1 MFESAR
7 EPGEGNPMKINILA
21 LLVLCILSLQ
31 ACEQRPQ
38 SPTEPQ
44 TATPESVGIASRK
57 LAAIDALIEKA
68 IAEQIVPGTVVLVA
82 KDGKVIYHKAFG
94 RANLDRPMRTD
105 TIFQM
110 YSSSKIVTSVAVMQL
125 VEQGKVHLDD
135 PISMYIP
142 EFASLTV
149 KETLPE
155 GSDPPFRLV
164 PAQSAPTLRQ
174 ALAMTSGIV
183 GYMDTGFIHYGVD
196 IGIGDPDFD
205 LAENM
210 RRLARMPLDFQPGT
224 AFGYGLSND
233 VAGRVVEV
241 ASGMSLAAY
250 YQQHIF
256 GPLGM
261 RDSFFYPPAE
271 KASRVAPTWEGDG
284 LRLNG
289 KVVPYAFQNRKLY
302 SAGNGLFTTSS
313 DYCRLGQ
320 MLLGGGTYGG
330 VRLLKPESVAAIRTN
345 QIDDL
350 QGVKNFVFFQKGYDR
365 YGLGCFI
372 NGKDSVRDPGSI
384 SVLGLGGKNLDLNFE
399 RRLMVLVVQTVFP
412 PQAAWEISE
421 EVSRLVAAALN

>member
-1 MFESAR
+1 
-7 EPGEGNPMKINILA
+7 MKRNVLV
-21 LLVLCILSLQ
+21 LLVLCIMGLQ
-31 ACEQRPQ
+31 ACDQRPQ
-38 SPTEPQ
+38 SPTELE
-44 TATPESVGIASRK
+44 TASPESVGLSSQK
-57 LAAIDALIEKA
+57 LAAIDGLIETA
-68 IAEQIVPGTVVLVA
+68 IAGQIVPGTVVLVA
-82 KDGKVIYHKAFG
+82 KDGKVVYHKAFG

-110 YSSSKIVTSVAVMQL
+110 YSSSKIVTSIAVMQL
-125 VEQGKVHLDD
+125 VEQGKLRLDD
-135 PISMYIP
+135 PVSKYIP
-142 EFASLTV
+142 EFASLRV
-149 KETLPE
+149 REALPE

-174 ALAMTSGIV
+174 ALSMTTGIV
-183 GYMDTGFIHYGVD
+183 GYMDPGFIHYGVD

-210 RRLARMPLDFQPGT
+210 RRLAEMPLDFQPGT

-250 YQQHIF
+250 YQRHIF

-271 KASRVAPTWEGDG
+271 KAARVAPTWEGDG
-284 LRLNG
+284 RRLTG
-289 KVVPYAFQNRKLY
+289 KVVPYAFTNRKLY
-302 SAGNGLFTTSS
+302 SSGNGLFTTAS
-313 DYCRLGQ
+313 DYFRMGQ
-320 MLLGGGTYGG
+320 MLLHGGEYGG
-330 VRLLKPESVAAIRTN
+330 VRILSPESVAAIRTN
-345 QIDDL
+345 QIGDL
-350 QGVKNFVFFQKGYDR
+350 QGVENFVFFQKGYDR

-399 RRLMVLVVQTVFP
+399 RQMMVLVVQTVFP

-421 EVSRLVAAALN
+421 EVSRLVAAAIN